1 MGENVLTALTNM
13 SCSEIDPDMT
23 CSRASCTTQ
32 TAATQHCEGAE
43 QAGTFRCLQPGFF
56 PDPADCKVFHVCG
69 SDLSHFSGKQNV
81 CCDVILTY
89 SLSLIYLFFLKK
101 SKINNVIVS
110 PLFFNFALEYAVRKV
125 HSNHVGLKLN
135 GTHHIGWKHAY

>member
-1 MGENVLTALTNM
+1 MHDRCVYVQCRPASLQPKKRGTRAVAGACKSSGPYCENCDRLVVCVNMGENVLTALTNM
-13 SCSEIDPDMT
+13 SCSEINPDMT

-32 TAATQHCEGAE
+32 TAATQRCEGSE

-81 CCDVILTY
+81 CYDVILPY
-89 SLSLIYLFFLKK
+89 SLSLI
-101 SKINNVIVS
+101 
-110 PLFFNFALEYAVRKV
+110 
-125 HSNHVGLKLN
+125 
-135 GTHHIGWKHAY
+135 